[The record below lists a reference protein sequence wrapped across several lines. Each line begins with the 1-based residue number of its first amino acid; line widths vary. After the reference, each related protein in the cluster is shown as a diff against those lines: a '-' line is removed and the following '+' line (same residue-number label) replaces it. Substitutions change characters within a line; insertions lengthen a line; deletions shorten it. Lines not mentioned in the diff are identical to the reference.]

1 MGRAYFVGDEVVPVL
16 EGYCMALTGS
26 GRQCSRKPSDRDPLY
41 CWQHDVPG
49 WRVFGSLVG
58 ASVPKTVEMPDEAV
72 AEPGLEP
79 SLVERVRSLM
89 EENAALRQQLHEIK
103 AALDGADV

>member
-1 MGRAYFVGDEVVPVL
+1 
-16 EGYCMALTGS
+16 MALTGS

-49 WRVFGSLVG
+49 WRVFGSLAG
-58 ASVPKTVEMPDEAV
+58 ASPQDAVDLLGVSTDEAV

-79 SLVERVRSLM
+79 SLVGRVRSLM
-89 EENAALRQQLHEIK
+89 EENFALRQQLYEIK
-103 AALDGADV
+103 AALDGADL